1 MSKKFLKLTVFV
13 VMLAMATMF
22 MAGCGGGSSSGD
34 QNTGGEKKTVVI
46 ASKQFAESYILGHMA
61 AILIEEKTDLNVDIS
76 KIGMGA
82 TELLHPA
89 LAEGQ
94 IDLYPEY
101 TGTAWMVVLGQ
112 TEMINDRY
120 ELYEKVRDM
129 YKEKFNITAMEPIGF
144 QNTFAIAMKRT
155 LAEELGIKT
164 ISDLADHPGL
174 IMVGDSTTF
183 TRPDVY
189 PGLAATYGL
198 DLKESVVDTA
208 FFYEALKQDLG
219 HVTTCFS
226 TDGRLKEYDFT
237 VLEDDKAFFPP
248 YDAMFV
254 VRSEALEEYEG
265 LKEALSV
272 LSGAINEETMTEL
285 NYKVEV
291 EQQDP
296 ADVAREFLA
305 ARGYI

>member
-1 MSKKFLKLTVFV
+1 MMSKKYLKLTVLF
-13 VMLAMATMF
+13 VMLALVMTALT
-22 MAGCGGGSSSGD
+22 GCGGKTPPD
-34 QNTGGEKKTVVI
+34 QPAGETKTVVI

-61 AILIEEKTDLNVDIS
+61 AILIQEKTNLKVDIS

-89 LAEGQ
+89 LAENQ

-101 TGTAWMVVLGQ
+101 TGTAWMVVLGE

-120 ELYEKVRDM
+120 ALYEQVRDK
-129 YKEKFNITAMEPIGF
+129 YAEKYNITAMEPIGF

-155 LAEELGIKT
+155 LAEELGISK

-198 DLKESVVDTA
+198 NLEESVVDTA

-237 VLEDDKAFFPP
+237 VLEDDKSFFPP

-254 VRSEALEEYEG
+254 VRSQALEEYEG
-265 LKEALSV
+265 LKDALSV

-305 ARGYI
+305 AKGLI